1 MNMAVDAALGR
12 GREENP
18 VHFPAQ
24 KPTTLARRARLSR
37 LPDDWSETHDEAL
50 RASKGRWARIEALA
64 AKWGVETRVLT
75 ARWHRLRATKSTLD
89 TPAGRQVVPVDFEA
103 LVQAVTPRM
112 AVILRCIKAM
122 GQAGYDDF
130 SDELG
135 GVDVLIVRR
144 CIERNTPRIERLGWR
159 LRRDVVDRCA
169 MFSLVR
175 L

>member
-1 MNMAVDAALGR
+1 MNMAASICRSTR
-12 GREENP
+12 GEENP
-18 VHFPAQ
+18 AGFPAQ

-50 RASKGRWARIEALA
+50 RACKGRWSRIEALA

-75 ARWHRLRATKSTLD
+75 ARWHRLRAAKGALE
-89 TPAGRQVVPVDFEA
+89 TPAGRKVEPVDFEA
-103 LVQAVTPRM
+103 LVQVVTPRM
-112 AVILRCIKAM
+112 AVILRCIKAL

-130 SDELG
+130 CDELG
-135 GVDVLIVRR
+135 GVDALVVRR
-144 CIERNTPRIERLGWR
+144 CIERNTSRLERLGWR